1 MGYWL
6 RRVVPAIVALACVG
20 LVFRV
25 AAEDADTVQ
34 KELAQVRSR
43 IEALQQRLAHDRARE
58 SSLAEQLQRVEKQIG
73 EANRVLRDTDA
84 RVQRAEKTLK
94 DLRARQAQQNRE
106 LALLGEQLSQQIR
119 AAYALGRQER
129 LKLWL
134 SQEDPAAVGR
144 VLVYHQ
150 YLTRARAARIDAVT
164 EQLARLAETE
174 AAIAEETRQL
184 GALRSRRAGELAGL
198 RERQSE
204 RRRVLE
210 RLRADI
216 RGQDSELANF
226 KRNER
231 RLEQLVRELQA
242 ALDDISP
249 SGIPH
254 TAFDTLKNRL
264 PWPVKGRLTARYGER
279 RSVGNLTWRGV
290 FIETAGG
297 TDVRAI
303 SHGRVAFAD
312 WLRGFGLLLIIDH
325 GEGYMSLYGHNQ
337 ALYKAVGEWVEPGD
351 VIAAAGDSGGMDET
365 GLYFELRHRGRTMNP
380 LKWCVGTPK
389 A

>member
-1 MGYWL
+1 MWDWL
-6 RRVVPAIVALACVG
+6 RRVVPAIAALACSG
-20 LVFRV
+20 LVLPV
-25 AAEDADTVQ
+25 TAEDADTLQ
-34 KELAQVRSR
+34 KELTQVRSR
-43 IEALQQRLAHDRARE
+43 IEAVQKKLADDRARE
-58 SSLAEQLQRVEKQIG
+58 SSLAEHLQKVEKQIG
-73 EANRVLRDTDA
+73 KVNSALRDTET
-84 RVQRAEKTLK
+84 RVRQTEKTLQ
-94 DLRARQAQQNRE
+94 DLRTRQAQQSRE
-106 LALLGEQLSQQIR
+106 LALLGEQMSQQIR

-184 GALRSRRAGELAGL
+184 GALRSRSAAELAAL
-198 RERQSE
+198 RERQAE
-204 RRRVLE
+204 RRRVLD
-210 RLRADI
+210 RLRTDI
-216 RGQDSELANF
+216 RGQDSELANH
-226 KRNER
+226 KKNER
-231 RLEQLVRELQA
+231 RLEQLVSELQA
-242 ALDDISP
+242 ALDDIPRS
-249 SGIPH
+249 SVPH
-254 TAFDTLKNRL
+254 TAFDKLRNKL

-297 TDVRAI
+297 TDVRAV

-325 GEGYMSLYGHNQ
+325 GDGYMSLYGHNQ
-337 ALYKAVGEWVEPGD
+337 ALYKAVGEWVETGD
-351 VIAAAGDSGGMDET
+351 VVAAAGDSGGMDRT
-365 GLYFELRHRGRTMNP
+365 GLYFELRHRGQTVNP
-380 LKWCVGTPK
+380 LKWCAGSPK